1 MRLTNYRLQTEMEN
15 IKESSIKWFK
25 DYVKEVL
32 ESDRPYYAKADYLG
46 LCLQEL
52 QNKIDYISE
61 DIKEL
66 QALKRKLTNAK
77 KLSQEV
83 IAEVLSEYGIDRLDG
98 SVISSLT
105 ITPKKVKTKE
115 SFKIKDEEA
124 LIKLGYYKVVVD
136 EEAVKEAMKTL
147 ESIEE
152 IDPYVEIGLTEEIVP
167 AKVRVNSRK
176 PVTIDNHQAIELLNV
191 VNSTIS
197 DNDSDDDIKQVA

>member
-15 IKESSIKWFK
+15 IKESSTKWFK

-115 SFKIKDEEA
+115 KFKIKDEEA

-147 ESIEE
+147 ESMEE

-176 PVTIDNHQAIELLNV
+176 PTAIENHQAIELLNV